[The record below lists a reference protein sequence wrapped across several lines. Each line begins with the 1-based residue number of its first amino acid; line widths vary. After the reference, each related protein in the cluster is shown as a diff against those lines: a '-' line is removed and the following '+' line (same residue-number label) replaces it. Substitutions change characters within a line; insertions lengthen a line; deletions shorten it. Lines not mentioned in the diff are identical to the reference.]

1 MAIRA
6 IATDSQ
12 DFNNPSTTGKP
23 GRDERLDFKN
33 EAGDIVFAIVS
44 DADGTASI
52 QGDAVPKVY
61 RALLSQTDSD
71 APVATVLENTMGGTV
86 VWTYSDVGT
95 YAGTLAGAF
104 TVDKTFCDGDTS
116 WFNSSDLTGAYVAY
130 FAPSGTGNSVLLS
143 TGIAATLSD
152 GLLANY
158 AVEIIVYP

>member
-1 MAIRA
+1 M
-6 IATDSQ
+6 
-12 DFNNPSTTGKP
+12 KP
-23 GRDERLDFKN
+23 VPVT
-33 EAGDIVFAIVS
+33 IY
-44 DADGTASI
+44 DGTNTTTVNRINAPAGSVDPN
-52 QGDAVPKVY
+52 GVLDLGLGVKVY
-61 RALLSQTDSD
+61 RALLTQTNTD

-116 WFNSSDLTGAYVAY
+116 WFNSSDLTGARVAY

-143 TGIAATLSD
+143 TGIAAETLSD

-158 AVEIIVYP
+158 AVEILVYP